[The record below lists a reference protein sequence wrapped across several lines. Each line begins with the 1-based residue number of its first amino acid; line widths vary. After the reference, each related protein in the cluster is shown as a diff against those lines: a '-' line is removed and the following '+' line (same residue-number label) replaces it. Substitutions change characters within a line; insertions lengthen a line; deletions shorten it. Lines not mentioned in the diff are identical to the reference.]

1 MTIMTAKA
9 YYDEERR
16 KIEEGPGP
24 MSENSGWFLKKRAK
38 NLSRLGMDDA
48 KPGAEN
54 PVCETKGFAGMRWT
68 ATNWEAIETATSSK
82 LRKLDDDGCDARRLL
97 DHDGWYCDEFQEE
110 MAKAVVAPIRIPRRM
125 ARRDPAYHP
134 KSPTSF
140 LQTASRI
147 RYAWGMWVMGSGSAP
162 LMARTIAPGMQ
173 SAAHWGD
180 NAAERW
186 AEMCRREERI
196 IQLKECRSKI
206 VNRIEAK
213 KESIQIEVN
222 ELDELEQE
230 LEKLNQEI
238 GA

>member
-1 MTIMTAKA
+1 MSIMTAKA
-9 YYDEERR
+9 YYNEVRR
-16 KIEEGPGP
+16 KIAERPEP

-38 NLSRLGMDDA
+38 NLSRLGMEDT

-54 PVCETKGFAGMRWT
+54 PICEQKSFARMRWAT
-68 ATNWEAIETATSSK
+68 TNWEAIETVHSSK
-82 LRKLDDDGCDARRLL
+82 LRKLDDDGCNIRRLL

-110 MAKAVVAPIRIPRRM
+110 IAKAVVAPIRIPRRM
-125 ARRDPAYHP
+125 ARTNPAYHP

-140 LQTASRI
+140 LRTASRI

-162 LMARTIAPGMQ
+162 LMGRTIAPGMQ
-173 SAAHWGD
+173 SAAYWGD
-180 NAAERW
+180 SAAERW

-196 IQLKECRSKI
+196 RHLKECRSKI

-213 KESIQIEVN
+213 RESIQVETN

-230 LEKLNQEI
+230 LEKLNEEI
-238 GA
+238 GE

>member
-1 MTIMTAKA
+1 MTIITAKA
-9 YYDEERR
+9 YYDEARR
-16 KIEEGPGP
+16 KIAERPGP
-24 MSENSGWFLKKRAK
+24 MPENSGWFLKKRAK
-38 NLSRLGMDDA
+38 NLSRLGMDSA

-68 ATNWEAIETATSSK
+68 TTNWEAIETATSSK

-134 KSPTSF
+134 KSPTSS
-140 LQTASRI
+140 LRTASRI

-162 LMARTIAPGMQ
+162 LMARTIAPGMR
-173 SAAHWGD
+173 SAAYWGD
-180 NAAERW
+180 SVAEQW

-196 IQLKECRSKI
+196 LHLKECRSKI
-206 VNRIEAK
+206 ANRIEAK
-213 KESIQIEVN
+213 KESIRIEAN

-230 LEKLNQEI
+230 LEKLDEEI

>member
-9 YYDEERR
+9 YYDEARR
-16 KIEEGPGP
+16 KIAERPEP

-38 NLSRLGMDDA
+38 NLSRLAMDDT

-54 PVCETKGFAGMRWT
+54 PVCETKGFAGMRW
-68 ATNWEAIETATSSK
+68 ATTSWETIEAATSSK
-82 LRKLDDDGCDARRLL
+82 LRKLDDDGCDAGRLL
-97 DHDGWYCDEFQEE
+97 DHEGWYCDEFQEE
-110 MAKAVVAPIRIPRRM
+110 IAKAVVAPIRIPRRM

-140 LQTASRI
+140 LRTASRI

-162 LMARTIAPGMQ
+162 LMARTIAPGMR

-196 IQLKECRSKI
+196 IQLKECRSRI

-238 GA
+238 GE

>member
-9 YYDEERR
+9 YYDEARR
-16 KIEEGPGP
+16 KIAERPEPIP
-24 MSENSGWFLKKRAK
+24 ESSGWFLKKRAK
-38 NLSRLGMDDA
+38 NLSRLGMDDT

-54 PVCETKGFAGMRWT
+54 PVCETKGFAGMRWAT
-68 ATNWEAIETATSSK
+68 TNWEAIETVYSSK
-82 LRKLDDDGCDARRLL
+82 LRKLDDDGRDVRRLL
-97 DHDGWYCDEFQEE
+97 DHGGWYCDEFQEE

-125 ARRDPAYHP
+125 ARRNPAYHP
-134 KSPTSF
+134 KSPTSY

-173 SAAHWGD
+173 SATNWGD
-180 NAAERW
+180 SAAERW

-196 IQLKECRSKI
+196 GHLKECRAKI
-206 VNRIEAK
+206 MNRIEAK
-213 KESIQIEVN
+213 KESIRIEVN

-230 LEKLNQEI
+230 LEKLDEEI

>member
-9 YYDEERR
+9 YYDEARR
-16 KIEEGPGP
+16 KIAERPEP

-38 NLSRLGMDDA
+38 
-48 KPGAEN
+48 
-54 PVCETKGFAGMRWT
+54 
-68 ATNWEAIETATSSK
+68 
-82 LRKLDDDGCDARRLL
+82 
-97 DHDGWYCDEFQEE
+97 
-110 MAKAVVAPIRIPRRM
+110 
-125 ARRDPAYHP
+125 
-134 KSPTSF
+134 
-140 LQTASRI
+140 
-147 RYAWGMWVMGSGSAP
+147 
-162 LMARTIAPGMQ
+162 
-173 SAAHWGD
+173 

-196 IQLKECRSKI
+196 IQLKECRSRI

-213 KESIQIEVN
+213 KESIQIEAN